1 MDMTDE
7 FPVRVRSLQADFA
20 AAHRALMNW
29 GAYSRDRAGFQRG
42 ITKSQALSQYRY
54 NEEEEGYAPPPD
66 PNDHKL
72 ILIKTDAPA
81 KAEKVQDEPYDERAG
96 MILCERIHG
105 PGGLM
110 LDARP
115 VIRVAYVFRDVP
127 EYQYPYRLGLL
138 PDAVLE
144 RLEMGL
150 RFAARFA

>member
-1 MDMTDE
+1 MDMTDD
-7 FPVRVRSLQADFA
+7 FPIRVRDLQGTFA
-20 AAHRALMNW
+20 AAHRALLNW

-42 ITKSQALSQYRY
+42 ITRSQALNQYRY
-54 NEEEEGYAPPPD
+54 NEDEEGFAD
-66 PNDHKL
+66 PNDACL
-72 ILIKTDAPA
+72 VLIKTDAPA

-110 LDARP
+110 VDARP
-115 VIRVAYVFRDVP
+115 VLKVAYVFRDVP
-127 EYQYPYRLGLL
+127 EYQYPYRTGLL
-138 PDAVLE
+138 PDTVLE

>member
-1 MDMTDE
+1 MDMADD
-7 FPVRVRSLQADFA
+7 FAVRVRDLQGTFA

-54 NEEEEGYAPPPD
+54 NEEEEGYAD
-66 PNDHKL
+66 PTDACL
-72 ILIKTDAPA
+72 VLIKTDAPA

>member
-1 MDMTDE
+1 MDMTDD
-7 FPVRVRSLQADFA
+7 FPIRVRDLQGTFA
-20 AAHRALMNW
+20 ADHRALMNW

-42 ITKSQALSQYRY
+42 ITRSQALNQYRY
-54 NEEEEGYAPPPD
+54 NEDEEGFAD
-66 PNDHKL
+66 PNDACL
-72 ILIKTDAPA
+72 VLIKTDAPA

-110 LDARP
+110 VDARP
-115 VIRVAYVFRDVP
+115 VLKVAYVFRDVP
-127 EYQYPYRLGLL
+127 EYQYPFRTGLL
-138 PDAVLE
+138 PETVLE